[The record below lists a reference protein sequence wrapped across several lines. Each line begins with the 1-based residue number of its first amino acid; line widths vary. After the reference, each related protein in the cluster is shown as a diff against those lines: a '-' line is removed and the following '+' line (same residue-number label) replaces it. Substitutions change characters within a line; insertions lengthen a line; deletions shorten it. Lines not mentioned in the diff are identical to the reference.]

1 MTTPA
6 RKQYLKIKS
15 DHKDEILLFRMGD
28 FYETFDEDARIIS
41 RELEIALTSRE
52 MGKGHKVP
60 LAGIPYHALE
70 SYLTRLINRGFRVAI
85 CEQTSDP
92 ASSKGIVDREVV
104 RIVTPG
110 TVVEDS
116 LLQQRANSF
125 LMSIV
130 MRGDEAGISVV
141 DITTSDFLTTQLK
154 SDRIESEITRLSPK
168 EILLGSEWSDRI
180 THSSNSV
187 TTLVDISN
195 FDPSNSV
202 TKIKKFFGVDTL
214 EPFGC
219 DHLPLATQ
227 ASAAI
232 IEYLE
237 IHQKE
242 ALLGMTNLQTYSVDE
257 YMVLDRQTRRN
268 LELFLAGR
276 WDASESSLFS
286 VLDRTSTPMGG
297 RLLQAWIGKP
307 LLNVEEITIRQEAV
321 SWFFDSETR
330 RRSVIQ
336 LLKNISDL
344 ERLSTKV
351 ATRRATP
358 RDLIGIVN
366 SVSAIP
372 KLRELL
378 NKGND
383 SKKIEFVRNIFGN
396 HSDLISLL
404 SNALTDDPPITTGD
418 GNSIRSGYS
427 NKLDQ
432 LKDELTKNQK
442 LMATLESDER
452 DQTGIKTLKIG
463 FNRVFGYYI
472 EVSRSNLNSVPEHY
486 IRKQTLVGGERYITP
501 QMKELEAQILT
512 GRNQISIMESEVFSD
527 ICDIVALE
535 VATLKKSAE
544 GLAIVD
550 VLNSLAVIAQDQKY
564 ARPKLNHSGRIQ
576 IVEGRH
582 PVVENITPQGMFISN
597 DTDLN
602 LEESQII
609 ILTGPNMSG
618 KSTYLRQVGLITLMA
633 QIGSYVPAKSA
644 EIGVVDRIF
653 TRVGLQDDLTAGQ
666 STFMVEMVET
676 ASILNQA
683 TRNSLIILDE
693 IGRGTSTYDGLAI
706 ARSVAEYVHNNFN
719 LGCKMLF
726 ATHYHE
732 MTSLSNEL
740 PRAKNY
746 HVSVTEDKGDV
757 VFLRR
762 IVEGGADR
770 SYGVH
775 VARLA
780 GIPSVVINRA
790 WEILREL
797 EEDQGSVKLSASGDS
812 IEGVELSFLDRPTH
826 VAEEIREIEI
836 SDMTPLEAITKL
848 YELQTKADQNY

>member
-130 MRGDEAGISVV
+130 IRGDEAGISVV
-141 DITTSDFLTTQLK
+141 DITTSDFLTTQLD

-180 THSSNSV
+180 TPSSNSV

-307 LLNVEEITIRQEAV
+307 LLNVEEITIRQEAI

-372 KLRELL
+372 KLLELL
-378 NKGND
+378 NRGND

-812 IEGVELSFLDRPTH
+812 IEGVQLSFLNRPTH
-826 VAEEIREIEI
+826 LAEEIKEIEI

>member
-202 TKIKKFFGVDTL
+202 TKIRKFFGVDTL
-214 EPFGC
+214 EAFGC

-257 YMVLDRQTRRN
+257 FMVLDRQTRRN
-268 LELFLAGR
+268 LELYLAGR

-307 LLNVEEITIRQEAV
+307 LLNIEEITIRQEAI

-372 KLRELL
+372 KLLELL
-378 NKGND
+378 NRGND

-472 EVSRSNLNSVPEHY
+472 EVSRSNLDSVPEHY

-512 GRNQISIMESEVFSD
+512 GRNQISIMEFEVFSD

-564 ARPKLNHSGRIQ
+564 ARPELNHSGRIQ

-812 IEGVELSFLDRPTH
+812 IEGVQLSFLNRPTH
-826 VAEEIREIEI
+826 LAEEIKEIEI

>member
-1 MTTPA
+1 
-6 RKQYLKIKS
+6 
-15 DHKDEILLFRMGD
+15 MGD

-141 DITTSDFLTTQLK
+141 DITTSDFLTTQLD

-242 ALLGMTNLQTYSVDE
+242 ALLGMTNLQTYSVDD

-307 LLNVEEITIRQEAV
+307 LLNVEEITIRQEAI

-336 LLKNISDL
+336 LIKNISDL

-372 KLRELL
+372 KLLELL

-383 SKKIEFVRNIFGN
+383 SKKIAFVRNIFGN
-396 HSDLISLL
+396 HSDLIALL

-501 QMKELEAQILT
+501 RMKELEAQILT

-527 ICDIVALE
+527 ICDIVVLE

-564 ARPKLNHSGRIQ
+564 ARTELNHSGRIQ

-706 ARSVAEYVHNNFN
+706 ARSVAEYVLNNLN

-740 PRAKNY
+740 SRAKNY
-746 HVSVTEDKGDV
+746 HVSVTENNGDV

-812 IEGVELSFLDRPTH
+812 IEGVQLSFLDRPTH
-826 VAEEIREIEI
+826 LAEEIREIEI

>member
-130 MRGDEAGISVV
+130 IRGDEAGISVV
-141 DITTSDFLTTQLK
+141 DITTSDFLTTQLD

-307 LLNVEEITIRQEAV
+307 LLNVEEITIRQEAI

-396 HSDLISLL
+396 HSDLIALL

-472 EVSRSNLNSVPEHY
+472 EVSRSNLDSVPEHY

-564 ARPKLNHSGRIQ
+564 ARPELNHSGRIQ

-780 GIPSVVINRA
+780 GIPSIVINRA

-812 IEGVELSFLDRPTH
+812 IEGVQLSFLNRTTH
-826 VAEEIREIEI
+826 LAEEIKEIEI

>member
-41 RELEIALTSRE
+41 RVLEIALTSRE

-110 TVVEDS
+110 TVVEES

-130 MRGDEAGISVV
+130 IRGDEAGISVV
-141 DITTSDFLTTQLK
+141 DITTSDFLTTQLD

-180 THSSNSV
+180 TPSSNSV

-257 YMVLDRQTRRN
+257 FMVLDRQTRRN

-307 LLNVEEITIRQEAV
+307 LLNVEEISIRQEAV

-372 KLRELL
+372 KLLELL
-378 NKGND
+378 NRGND

-812 IEGVELSFLDRPTH
+812 IEGVQLSFLDRPTH
-826 VAEEIREIEI
+826 LAEEIREIEI

>member
-307 LLNVEEITIRQEAV
+307 LLNVEEITIRQEAI

-372 KLRELL
+372 KLLELL
-378 NKGND
+378 NRGND

-564 ARPKLNHSGRIQ
+564 ARPELNHSGRIQ

-812 IEGVELSFLDRPTH
+812 IEGVQLSFLNRPTH
-826 VAEEIREIEI
+826 LAEEIKEIEI

>member
-116 LLQQRANSF
+116 LIQQRANSF

-307 LLNVEEITIRQEAV
+307 LLNVEEITIRQEAI

-372 KLRELL
+372 KLLELL
-378 NKGND
+378 NRGND

-812 IEGVELSFLDRPTH
+812 IEGVQLSFLNRPTH
-826 VAEEIREIEI
+826 LAEEIKEIEI

>member
-202 TKIKKFFGVDTL
+202 TKIRKFFGVDTL
-214 EPFGC
+214 EAFGC

-257 YMVLDRQTRRN
+257 FMVLDRQTRRN
-268 LELFLAGR
+268 LELYLAGR

-307 LLNVEEITIRQEAV
+307 LLNIEEITIRQEAI

-372 KLRELL
+372 KLLELL
-378 NKGND
+378 NRGND

-512 GRNQISIMESEVFSD
+512 GRNQISIMEFEVFSD

-812 IEGVELSFLDRPTH
+812 IEGVQLSFLNRPTH
-826 VAEEIREIEI
+826 LAEEIKEIEI

>member
-141 DITTSDFLTTQLK
+141 DITTSDFLTTQLN

-180 THSSNSV
+180 TPSSNSV

-307 LLNVEEITIRQEAV
+307 LLNVEEITIRQEAI

-372 KLRELL
+372 KLLELL
-378 NKGND
+378 NRGND

-472 EVSRSNLNSVPEHY
+472 EVSRSNLDSVPEHY

-564 ARPKLNHSGRIQ
+564 ARPELNHSGRIQ

-812 IEGVELSFLDRPTH
+812 IEGVQLSFLNRPTH
-826 VAEEIREIEI
+826 LAEEIKEIEI

>member
-307 LLNVEEITIRQEAV
+307 LLNVEEITIRQEAI

-372 KLRELL
+372 KLLELL
-378 NKGND
+378 NRGND

-501 QMKELEAQILT
+501 QMKEWEAQILT

-812 IEGVELSFLDRPTH
+812 IEGVQLSFLNRPTH
-826 VAEEIREIEI
+826 LAEEIKEIEI

>member
-1 MTTPA
+1 M
-6 RKQYLKIKS
+6 
-15 DHKDEILLFRMGD
+15 
-28 FYETFDEDARIIS
+28 
-41 RELEIALTSRE
+41 
-52 MGKGHKVP
+52 
-60 LAGIPYHALE
+60 
-70 SYLTRLINRGFRVAI
+70 
-85 CEQTSDP
+85 
-92 ASSKGIVDREVV
+92 
-104 RIVTPG
+104 
-110 TVVEDS
+110 
-116 LLQQRANSF
+116 
-125 LMSIV
+125 
-130 MRGDEAGISVV
+130 
-141 DITTSDFLTTQLK
+141 
-154 SDRIESEITRLSPK
+154 
-168 EILLGSEWSDRI
+168 LGSEWSDRI

-307 LLNVEEITIRQEAV
+307 LLNVEEITIRQEAI

-372 KLRELL
+372 KLLELL
-378 NKGND
+378 NRGND

-396 HSDLISLL
+396 HSDLIALL

-812 IEGVELSFLDRPTH
+812 IEGVQLSFLNRPTH
-826 VAEEIREIEI
+826 LAEEIKEIEI

>member
-257 YMVLDRQTRRN
+257 FMVLDRQTRRN

-307 LLNVEEITIRQEAV
+307 LLNVEEITIRQEAI

-372 KLRELL
+372 KLLELL
-378 NKGND
+378 NRGND

-396 HSDLISLL
+396 HSDLIALL

-812 IEGVELSFLDRPTH
+812 IEGVQLSFLDRPTH
-826 VAEEIREIEI
+826 LAEEIREIEI

>member
-307 LLNVEEITIRQEAV
+307 LLNVEEITIRQEAI

-372 KLRELL
+372 KLLELL
-378 NKGND
+378 NRGND

-812 IEGVELSFLDRPTH
+812 IEGVQLSFLNRPTH
-826 VAEEIREIEI
+826 LAEEIKEIEI

>member
-257 YMVLDRQTRRN
+257 FMVLDRQTRRN

-307 LLNVEEITIRQEAV
+307 LLNVEEITIRQEAI

-372 KLRELL
+372 KLLELL
-378 NKGND
+378 NRGND

-472 EVSRSNLNSVPEHY
+472 EVSRSNLDSVPEHY

-564 ARPKLNHSGRIQ
+564 ARPELNHSGRIQ

-812 IEGVELSFLDRPTH
+812 IEGVQLSFLNRPTH
-826 VAEEIREIEI
+826 LAEEIKEIEI

>member
-202 TKIKKFFGVDTL
+202 TKIRKFFGVDTL
-214 EPFGC
+214 EAFGC

-257 YMVLDRQTRRN
+257 FMVLDRQTRRN

-307 LLNVEEITIRQEAV
+307 LLNVEEITIRQEAI

-372 KLRELL
+372 KLLELL
-378 NKGND
+378 NRGND

-564 ARPKLNHSGRIQ
+564 ARPELNHSGRIK

-812 IEGVELSFLDRPTH
+812 IEGVQLSFLDRPTH
-826 VAEEIREIEI
+826 LAEEIREIEI

>member
-180 THSSNSV
+180 TPSSNSV

-257 YMVLDRQTRRN
+257 FMVLDRQTRRN

-307 LLNVEEITIRQEAV
+307 LLNVEEISIRQEAV

-812 IEGVELSFLDRPTH
+812 IEGVQLSFLDRPTH
-826 VAEEIREIEI
+826 LAEEIREIEI

>member
-1 MTTPA
+1 MITPA

-307 LLNVEEITIRQEAV
+307 LLNVEEITIRQEAI

-564 ARPKLNHSGRIQ
+564 ARPELNHSGRIQ

-812 IEGVELSFLDRPTH
+812 IEGVQLSFLNRPTH
-826 VAEEIREIEI
+826 LAEEIKEIEI

>member
-307 LLNVEEITIRQEAV
+307 LLNVEEITIRQEAI

-372 KLRELL
+372 KLLELL
-378 NKGND
+378 NRGND

-762 IVEGGADR
+762 IVEGGADK

-812 IEGVELSFLDRPTH
+812 IEGVQLSFLNRPTH
-826 VAEEIREIEI
+826 LAEEIKEIEI

>member
-214 EPFGC
+214 EAFGC

-257 YMVLDRQTRRN
+257 FMVLDRQTRRN

-307 LLNVEEITIRQEAV
+307 LLNVEEISIRQEAV

-372 KLRELL
+372 KLLELL

-396 HSDLISLL
+396 HSDLIALL

-472 EVSRSNLNSVPEHY
+472 EVSRSNLDSVPEHY

-564 ARPKLNHSGRIQ
+564 ARPELNHSGRIQ

-812 IEGVELSFLDRPTH
+812 IEGVQLSFLDRPTH
-826 VAEEIREIEI
+826 LAEEIREIEI

>member
-130 MRGDEAGISVV
+130 IRGDEAGISVV

-202 TKIKKFFGVDTL
+202 TKIRKFFGVDTL
-214 EPFGC
+214 EAFGC

-307 LLNVEEITIRQEAV
+307 LLNVEEITIRQEAI

-372 KLRELL
+372 KLLELL
-378 NKGND
+378 NRGND

-812 IEGVELSFLDRPTH
+812 IEGVQLSFLNRPTH
-826 VAEEIREIEI
+826 LAEEIKEIEI

>member
-92 ASSKGIVDREVV
+92 ASSKGIVDIEVV

-307 LLNVEEITIRQEAV
+307 LLNVEEITIRQEAI

-396 HSDLISLL
+396 HSDLIALL

-564 ARPKLNHSGRIQ
+564 ARPELNHSGRIQ

-812 IEGVELSFLDRPTH
+812 IEGVQLSFLNRPTH
-826 VAEEIREIEI
+826 LAEEIKEIEI

>member
-6 RKQYLKIKS
+6 RKQYLRIKS

-52 MGKGHKVP
+52 MGKGQKVP

-70 SYLTRLINRGFRVAI
+70 GYLTRLINRGFRVAI

-92 ASSKGIVDREVV
+92 SISKGIVDREVV

-110 TVVEDS
+110 TVIEDS
-116 LLQQRANSF
+116 LLQQSSNSF
-125 LMSIV
+125 LMAVVI
-130 MRGDEAGISVV
+130 RGEEAGISVV

-154 SDRIESEITRLSPK
+154 SDRIESEIARLSPK
-168 EILLGSEWSDRI
+168 EVLLGSEWSDNV
-180 THSSNSV
+180 TLYTASV
-187 TTLVDISN
+187 ATVIDMSN
-195 FDPSNSV
+195 FDPINSV
-202 TKIKKFFGVDTL
+202 TKVKDFFGVASL
-214 EPFGC
+214 ESFGC
-219 DHLPLATQ
+219 DHLPLAIQ
-227 ASAAI
+227 AAGSI
-232 IEYLE
+232 LEYLE
-237 IHQKE
+237 DHQKD
-242 ALLGMTNLQTYSVDE
+242 ALLGITNLQTYSVNE
-257 YMVLDRQTRRN
+257 FMVLDRQTRRN

-276 WDASESSLFS
+276 WDTSESSLFS
-286 VLDRTSTPMGG
+286 ILDRTSTPMGG
-297 RLLQAWIGKP
+297 RLLQTWIGKP
-307 LLNVEEITIRQEAV
+307 LLNVSEIEMRQEAV
-321 SWFFDSETR
+321 SWFFESGTR
-330 RRSVIQ
+330 RRNIIQ
-336 LLKNISDL
+336 ILKNISDL

-351 ATRRATP
+351 ATGRATP
-358 RDLIGIVN
+358 RDLIGIAK
-366 SVSAIP
+366 SISTIP
-372 KLRELL
+372 DLIDLL
-378 NKGND
+378 ATGD
-383 SKKIEFVRNIFGN
+383 DAHKIQFVRNIFGN
-396 HSDLISLL
+396 HSELL
-404 SNALTDDPPITTGD
+404 ATLSSALNDDPPTTTGD
-418 GNSIRSGYS
+418 GNAIRTGYS
-427 NKLDQ
+427 KKLDQ
-432 LKDELTKNQK
+432 LKGELVTSQK
-442 LMATLESDER
+442 QMASLESDER
-452 DQTGIKTLKIG
+452 EKTGIKTLKVG

-472 EVSRSNLNSVPEHY
+472 EVSRSHVDSVPEHY

-512 GRNQISIMESEVFSD
+512 VRDRIAFMESEVFSK
-527 ICDIVALE
+527 ICEVVSLE
-535 VATLKKSAE
+535 VSTLKKSAE
-544 GLAIVD
+544 ALALVD
-550 VLNSLAVIAQDQKY
+550 VFNSFALVAQHENYTKPALN
-564 ARPKLNHSGRIQ
+564 RSGRIH
-576 IVEGRH
+576 IEEGRH
-582 PVVENITPQGMFISN
+582 PVVENITTKSMFISN

-644 EIGVVDRIF
+644 DIGVVDRIF

-683 TRNSLIILDE
+683 TPHSLIILDE

-706 ARSVAEYVHNNFN
+706 ARSVAEYIHNSSS
-719 LGCKMLF
+719 LGCKTLF

-732 MTSLSNEL
+732 MTSLSGEL
-740 PRAKNY
+740 SRAKNY
-746 HVSVTEDKGDV
+746 HVSVTEDNGDV

-780 GIPSVVINRA
+780 GIPSSIVNRA

-797 EEDQGSVKLSASGDS
+797 EEYQGSVKLSATGDTV
-812 IEGVELSFLDRPTH
+812 EGVQLSFLDKPTQL
-826 VAEEIREIEI
+826 VDEIKDIEI
-836 SDMTPLEAITKL
+836 SNMTPLEAITKL
-848 YELQTKADQNY
+848 YELQNKADQNY

>member
-1 MTTPA
+1 
-6 RKQYLKIKS
+6 
-15 DHKDEILLFRMGD
+15 MGD

-219 DHLPLATQ
+219 DHLPLANQ
-227 ASAAI
+227 APAAI

-307 LLNVEEITIRQEAV
+307 LLNVEEITIRQEAI

-372 KLRELL
+372 KLLELL
-378 NKGND
+378 NRGND

-812 IEGVELSFLDRPTH
+812 IEGVQLSFLNRPTH
-826 VAEEIREIEI
+826 LAEEIKEIEI

>member
-110 TVVEDS
+110 TVVEES

-130 MRGDEAGISVV
+130 IRGDEAGISVV

-187 TTLVDISN
+187 TTLIDISN

-257 YMVLDRQTRRN
+257 FMVLDRQTRRN

-307 LLNVEEITIRQEAV
+307 LLNVEEITIRQEAI

-372 KLRELL
+372 KLLEIL
-378 NKGND
+378 NRGND

-396 HSDLISLL
+396 HSDLIALL

-432 LKDELTKNQK
+432 LKDQLTKNQK

-472 EVSRSNLNSVPEHY
+472 EVSRSYLDSVPEHY

-501 QMKELEAQILT
+501 RMKELEAQILT

-564 ARPKLNHSGRIQ
+564 ARPELNHSGRIQ

-780 GIPSVVINRA
+780 GIPPVVINRA

-812 IEGVELSFLDRPTH
+812 IEGVQLSFLNRPTH
-826 VAEEIREIEI
+826 LAEEIKEIEI

-848 YELQTKADQNY
+848 YELQTKADQDY